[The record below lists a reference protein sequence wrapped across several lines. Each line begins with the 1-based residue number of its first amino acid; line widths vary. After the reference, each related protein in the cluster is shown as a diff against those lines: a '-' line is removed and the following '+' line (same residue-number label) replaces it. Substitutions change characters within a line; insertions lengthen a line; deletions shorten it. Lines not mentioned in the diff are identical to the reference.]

1 MCELFQPFD
10 VRCLGFELAIGQSLN
25 RKVATTTMMTIPTVQ
40 HPTVP
45 SGDTGSTDS
54 EGDPLAGTFVQPSRQ
69 NGVFAKTNLVSL
81 RVPIRKDG
89 QAIHQLIKQCPPLD
103 LNSVYTYLLLCEH
116 FQQTCVVAELDGQ
129 LCGFVSAYIHP
140 SHSDVLFVWQ
150 VAVHERARGIGLG
163 QQMLM
168 SLLNRPLLRPVRFL
182 ETTVGPD
189 NVPSRR
195 MFHGVA
201 NDCQAKVKES
211 ALFESELFGSEG
223 HDDECLLRI
232 GPITLKTTKEYINE
246 N

>member
-1 MCELFQPFD
+1 M
-10 VRCLGFELAIGQSLN
+10 I
-25 RKVATTTMMTIPTVQ
+25 TTPTVQ
-40 HPTVP
+40 RPTLT

-54 EGDPLAGTFVQPSRQ
+54 EGDPATGTFVQPSRQ
-69 NGVFAKTNLVSL
+69 NGIFAKTNLVSL
-81 RVPIRKDG
+81 RVPTKKDG

-129 LCGFVSAYIHP
+129 LCGFVSAYIRPHHP
-140 SHSDVLFVWQ
+140 DVLFVWQ
-150 VAVHERARGIGLG
+150 VAVHERARGMGLG
-163 QQMLM
+163 QQMLT
-168 SLLNRPLLRPVRFL
+168 SLLNRPLLHQVRFL

-195 MFHGVA
+195 MFHAVA
-201 NDCQAKVKES
+201 KDCHADVKES

-232 GPITLKTTKEYINE
+232 GPITLKTTKEYTHE